1 MKRIDILLAEVRAMQ
16 HRYKT
21 VTVCFMDGTHRELPF
36 LDALQLCAVDDNV
49 VDAIAE
55 DETGTSFL
63 RAIID
68 CDKDLSDL
76 PELAEL
82 DEWKK

>member
-1 MKRIDILLAEVRAMQ
+1 MKHIDRLLAEIKAMQ

-21 VTVCFMDGTHRELPF
+21 VTVCFMDGTHRDMSF
-36 LDALQLCAVDDNV
+36 LDAFQLCAVDDNV

-55 DETGTSFL
+55 DETGTSLL

-76 PELAEL
+76 PELE
-82 DEWKK
+82 E

>member
-1 MKRIDILLAEVRAMQ
+1 MTRIDKLLAEVKA
-16 HRYKT
+16 RYCRSDT
-21 VTVCFMDGTHRELPF
+21 VTVCFIDGTHRKLSLLEAF
-36 LDALQLCAVDDNV
+36 QLCANDENV
-49 VDAIAE
+49 VDAIAK
-55 DETGTSFL
+55 DSTGTSLL

-82 DEWKK
+82 DA

>member
-1 MKRIDILLAEVRAMQ
+1 MKHIDRLLAEVRAMQ

-21 VTVCFMDGTHRELPF
+21 VTVCFMDGTHRQLSFMEAF
-36 LDALQLCAVDDNV
+36 QLCVNDENV

-63 RAIID
+63 RAIIE
-68 CDKDLSDL
+68 CDKDFSGL
-76 PELAEL
+76 PELADM
-82 DEWKK
+82 DE

>member
-1 MKRIDILLAEVRAMQ
+1 MTRVDKLLTEVRAMQ

-21 VTVCFMDGTHRELPF
+21 VTVCFMDGTHRDLPF
-36 LDALQLCAVDDNV
+36 LEAFQICAINENV
-49 VDAIAE
+49 VDAISE

-76 PELAEL
+76 PELAE
-82 DEWKK
+82 

>member
-1 MKRIDILLAEVRAMQ
+1 MKHIDRLLAEVRAMQ

-21 VTVCFMDGTHRELPF
+21 VTVCFMDGTHREMSF
-36 LDALQLCAVDDNV
+36 LDAFQLCAVDDNV

-68 CDKDLSDL
+68 CDKDFSDL
-76 PELAEL
+76 PEL
-82 DEWKK
+82 DE

>member
-36 LDALQLCAVDDNV
+36 LEAFQLCVNDENV

-68 CDKDLSDL
+68 SDKDFSGL
-76 PELAEL
+76 PEL
-82 DEWKK
+82 DE

>member
-1 MKRIDILLAEVRAMQ
+1 MKHIDRLLADVRAMQ

-36 LDALQLCAVDDNV
+36 LEAFQLCAVDDNV

-76 PELAEL
+76 PEL
-82 DEWKK
+82 DE

>member
-1 MKRIDILLAEVRAMQ
+1 MTRVDKLLSEVKAMQ

-21 VTVCFMDGTHRELPF
+21 VTVCFMDGTHRQLSFMEAF
-36 LDALQLCAVDDNV
+36 QLCVNDENV
-49 VDAIAE
+49 VDAITE
-55 DETGTSFL
+55 DSTGTSLL

-68 CDKDLSDL
+68 ADDDFSDL

-82 DEWKK
+82 DR

>member
-1 MKRIDILLAEVRAMQ
+1 MKHIDRLLAEVRAMQ

-21 VTVCFMDGTHRELPF
+21 VTVCFMDGTHREMSF
-36 LDALQLCAVDDNV
+36 LGAVRLCAIDEYV

-68 CDKDLSDL
+68 ADDDFSDL
-76 PELAEL
+76 PELADM
-82 DEWKK
+82 DE

>member
-1 MKRIDILLAEVRAMQ
+1 MTRVDKLLTEVRAMQ

-21 VTVCFMDGTHRELPF
+21 VTVCFMDGTHRDLTF
-36 LDALQLCAVDDNV
+36 LEAFQICAINENV
-49 VDAIAE
+49 VDAISA

-76 PELAEL
+76 PELAE
-82 DEWKK
+82 

>member
-1 MKRIDILLAEVRAMQ
+1 MKHIDRLLAEVRAMQ

-21 VTVCFMDGTHRELPF
+21 VTVCFMDGTHREMSF
-36 LDALQLCAVDDNV
+36 LDAFQLCAVDDNV

-76 PELAEL
+76 PEL
-82 DEWKK
+82 DE